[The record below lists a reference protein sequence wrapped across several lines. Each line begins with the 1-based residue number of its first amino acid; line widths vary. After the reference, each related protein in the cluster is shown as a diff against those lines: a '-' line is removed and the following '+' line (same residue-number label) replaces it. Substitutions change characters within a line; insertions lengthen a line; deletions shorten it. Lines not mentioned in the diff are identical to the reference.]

1 MHAMIMSG
9 MPNREKTPKSPA
21 LASTLIGERPKLD
34 IADRRFAAVRRQSAN
49 DVLYALSTYMT
60 LIVRRHALPI
70 ATPPIE

>member
-9 MPNREKTPKSPA
+9 MSNREKAPKSPT
-21 LASTLIGERPKLD
+21 LAGTLIGERPKLD
-34 IADRRFAAVRRQSAN
+34 IADRRFAAARRQIAN
-49 DVLYALSTYMT
+49 DALYALSTYMT